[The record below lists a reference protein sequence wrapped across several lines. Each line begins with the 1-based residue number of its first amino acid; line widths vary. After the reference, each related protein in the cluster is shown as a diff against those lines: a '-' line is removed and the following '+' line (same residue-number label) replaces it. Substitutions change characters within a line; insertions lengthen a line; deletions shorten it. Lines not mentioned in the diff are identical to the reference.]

1 MQLVIIELQV
11 LCVSIY
17 LWFGWR
23 FWVGFKRTHFR
34 KRFLNRLKFSLL
46 WPIFYLTSSS
56 FRRNFRRALND
67 DYEPWNDDS

>member
-34 KRFLNRLKFSLL
+34 KRFL
-46 WPIFYLTSSS
+46 
-56 FRRNFRRALND
+56 
-67 DYEPWNDDS
+67 